1 MDFLETSQYFD
12 LSVGLQLLYY
22 IYSIFSYSGNKS
34 WGISQTIAIITNQKQ
49 NSGVGTK
56 NMKFWSANDG
66 TLANAE

>member
-22 IYSIFSYSGNKS
+22 IHSIFSYSGNKS

-49 NSGVGTK
+49 NSGVGIK
-56 NMKFWSANDG
+56 NMKF
-66 TLANAE
+66 